1 MDFFF
6 NFLSVPVI
14 LGIAIVVVAYKTIAI
29 VPQNLALV
37 VERLGKYHS
46 TRSAGL
52 TILIP
57 FIDRVAARQDL
68 REQAVDVP
76 SQSAITK
83 DNITLGVDG
92 IVYYRIVDAEKATYG
107 VEDFEFAVTQLA
119 QTTMRSELGKLEL
132 DRTFEE
138 RDTLNIKIVES
149 INQASAP
156 WGIQLLRYEI
166 KDITPPATVMQAME
180 SQMKADR
187 EKRAQILYSE
197 GERQSQINIAEGK
210 RQAQILAAEAEKQEQ
225 ILRAQGE
232 AEALIAVARAQAE
245 SLVLVG
251 EASSSAEGQSAVQ
264 LELATKAIEARHAIA
279 KEGSVILLPDAATD
293 IASVVAQAMAVTQKM
308 NGA

>member
-1 MDFFF
+1 M
-6 NFLSVPVI
+6 
-14 LGIAIVVVAYKTIAI
+14 
-29 VPQNLALV
+29 PQNLALV

>member
-29 VPQNLALV
+29 VPQNLALG

-166 KDITPPATVMQAME
+166 KDITPPATVM
-180 SQMKADR
+180 R
-187 EKRAQILYSE
+187 
-197 GERQSQINIAEGK
+197 
-210 RQAQILAAEAEKQEQ
+210 
-225 ILRAQGE
+225 
-232 AEALIAVARAQAE
+232 
-245 SLVLVG
+245 
-251 EASSSAEGQSAVQ
+251 SS
-264 LELATKAIEARHAIA
+264 
-279 KEGSVILLPDAATD
+279 
-293 IASVVAQAMAVTQKM
+293 
-308 NGA
+308 

>member
-1 MDFFF
+1 M
-6 NFLSVPVI
+6 
-14 LGIAIVVVAYKTIAI
+14 
-29 VPQNLALV
+29 
-37 VERLGKYHS
+37 
-46 TRSAGL
+46 
-52 TILIP
+52 
-57 FIDRVAARQDL
+57 
-68 REQAVDVP
+68 
-76 SQSAITK
+76 
-83 DNITLGVDG
+83 
-92 IVYYRIVDAEKATYG
+92 YYRIVDAEKATYG